1 LEDLEPLAL
10 AFLEEAGRLEGA
22 EPAEISDEALA
33 RLESHAWPG
42 NVRELRNVV
51 LRAAVSAEQG
61 PVDADH
67 IVFDMRSSSLMPG
80 FEPSQAE
87 RIVEELASRGIELN
101 RRQQQAIARAL
112 TRGKLS
118 FAEYVKYF
126 RVSKSTASRDLET
139 LQRID
144 LLEKRGKTRATVYLP
159 GPKLREIAKIVGMR

>member
-1 LEDLEPLAL
+1 
-10 AFLEEAGRLEGA
+10 
-22 EPAEISDEALA
+22 
-33 RLESHAWPG
+33 
-42 NVRELRNVV
+42 
-51 LRAAVSAEQG
+51 
-61 PVDADH
+61 
-67 IVFDMRSSSLMPG
+67 M
-80 FEPSQAE
+80 
-87 RIVEELASRGIELN
+87 
-101 RRQQQAIARAL
+101 QAIARAL